1 MKKDKINGLVGTI
14 VIHAIFLVLLFVFV
28 ISTPLKQEEGGV
40 SVMLGSVDEANGN
53 AQSLTMTDVD
63 ITDEPFSSSSE
74 SANEQSASLPNPD
87 KLISQSEEKTIEVK
101 KDEKADHK
109 KIEKKEKV
117 KPKKMTA
124 EELKAAK
131 IKKEAQEKAE
141 KEKAAAIA
149 AQKKISGAFG
159 KGTQMGNSGNSSGK
173 GAQGSK
179 SGNSDHG
186 SKTGIGGYGSF
197 DLNGRSLGNGHLPTP
212 IYNVQD
218 EGKVVVTI
226 IVNPSGEVVSTSIN
240 KNTNTINPALRR
252 AAENAAKK
260 ARFNSVSGVNNQSG
274 TITYYFKLK

>member
-149 AQKKISGAFG
+149 AQKKISCAFG